1 VWNSLNDEQKRWVQA
16 AADEVGR
23 TMPDKALGLE
33 HDSMARLEKMGV
45 KFVKDVDKSGFVK
58 EAEPLQDQ
66 LTQQLGPGAVKV
78 LQSVRNVQ

>member
-1 VWNSLNDEQKRWVQA
+1 
-16 AADEVGR
+16 
-23 TMPDKALGLE
+23 MPEKALALE
-33 HDSMARLEKMGV
+33 HQSMSQLEKIGV

-78 LQSVRNVQ
+78 LQLVRNVQ